1 MKSKSPLAAGFVV
14 LGLLVAGFLVLFP
27 SDPPPPAALESPA
40 YTPAGSPEIP
50 PPSTQ
55 SNEAVYVESAWHQA
69 GRSYET
75 QGPASALSAA
85 KLLQGKD
92 RSDAVLSILTRA
104 ARDGQTDFVIRELA
118 DCGLDEYHMDSVISS
133 LVDGWADP
141 AAAIAWAQGN
151 LAGKR
156 QRSAVSS
163 AIQRLAKIDPL
174 SAVSV
179 LEGLPAGE
187 ARDEAFGN
195 LIAGWGS
202 HDYKAALEY
211 ARTSTGRSD
220 HASAL
225 IGLAKTWVTE
235 APALAKAYLEDSRRD
250 GDEGFKH
257 LAHLLAVAQVEGN
270 PEQTLIWAA
279 TLDGPAGERAQRSA
293 IIAWADENVETVA
306 RFIATAEPSISDAY
320 APILAS
326 AWTAQDPAAA
336 AAWASGLPPNQQL
349 EVIAPL
355 IYQWFQVDQTAAA
368 AWLATLPD
376 GPAKQ
381 HGSQILAARTAF
393 QKGVH
398 RLTDV
403 TPIVTRLME
412 NEMYDQQFFQKPE
425 SCH

>member
-1 MKSKSPLAAGFVV
+1 MKSKSPLAAGGVV
-14 LGLLVAGFLVLFP
+14 LALLVAGFLVLFP
-27 SDPPPPAALESPA
+27 SDPPPPAAEKIPTGTPTRPPAISPTA
-40 YTPAGSPEIP
+40 P
-50 PPSTQ
+50 Q
-55 SNEAVYVESAWHQA
+55 SSETVHIDSASNQA
-69 GRSYET
+69 GQSYLAD
-75 QGPASALSAA
+75 GSVAALARA
-85 KLLQGKD
+85 KLLQGKE
-92 RSDAVLSILTRA
+92 REEAVLTILMMA
-104 ARDGQTDFVIRELA
+104 AHDAQTDFVTREFA
-118 DCGLDEYHMDSVISS
+118 DCGLDETHKGFVISS
-133 LVDGWADP
+133 LVNGWPDP
-141 AAAIAWAQGN
+141 AAAIVWAQGN
-151 LAGKR
+151 LSGMQ

-163 AIQRLAKIDPL
+163 AIQRLAAVNPR
-174 SAVSV
+174 SAVAV
-179 LEGLPAGE
+179 LEGLSAGE

-306 RFIATAEPSISDAY
+306 RFIATAGPSISDAY

-368 AWLATLPD
+368 AWLATLSD

-381 HGSQILAARTAF
+381 HGSRIIADRTAF

-403 TPIVTRLME
+403 TTVVTRLMG
-412 NEMYDQQFFQKPE
+412 NEMNDRQFFQKPE
-425 SCH
+425 RCH